1 MSTMSSEIFKALSEL
16 EQEKKISKSYM
27 LEKLNLALI
36 AAYKKDNATAA
47 ENIVVES
54 DDLRGQ
60 IAVYVCKTVVEEVVD
75 PQTEVSLEEAREIS
89 GKYKLGDTVK
99 YAVKTK
105 DFGRIAAQTAKQ
117 VIIQAVREAERN
129 IIADE
134 FAQRENEIVSA
145 VVNKIDPI
153 NGNISVTFGT
163 GDNRRDL
170 MLSKNEQISS
180 EHFTEGDHIKI
191 YVAEIKKGVKGPMI
205 VISRTHPGFVKRLFE
220 LEVPEI
226 ASGVVVVNSV
236 AREAGSRTK
245 IAVSSTDPNVGAV
258 GACIGPKR
266 SRINNILQ
274 ELNGEKID
282 IVNYSED
289 PREFISA
296 ALSPATV
303 LNVELSEDG
312 KSCHVTVPAEQLSLA
327 IGKAGQNARLAAKL
341 TGIKIDISAGE
352 PLHSEETAENADN
365 QSEEELKQDNISE
378 NVGTEI
384 SNSDEEQ
391 IIFEEEA
398 DNAGSSEEE

>member
-54 DDLRGQ
+54 DELRGQ
-60 IAVYVCKTVVEEVVD
+60 IAVYVCKTVVEEVID

-117 VIIQAVREAERN
+117 VIIQAIREAERN

-191 YVAEIKKGVKGPMI
+191 YVAEIKKGMKGPMI

-226 ASGVVVVNSV
+226 ASGVVIVNSV

-289 PREFISA
+289 PKEFISA

-303 LNVELSEDG
+303 INVELSEDG

-352 PLHSEETAENADN
+352 PFHSEETAENTDDLP
-365 QSEEELKQDNISE
+365 EEDHSQDNISE
-378 NVGTEI
+378 I
-384 SNSDEEQ
+384 ANSDEET
-391 IIFEEEA
+391 
-398 DNAGSSEEE
+398 DNAVSSEE

>member
-16 EQEKKISKSYM
+16 EEEKKIKKSYM

-47 ENIVVES
+47 ENIVVEA
-54 DDLRGQ
+54 DELRQQ
-60 IAVYVCKTVVEEVVD
+60 IAVYVCKTVVEEVQD
-75 PQTEVSLEEAREIS
+75 EQTEISLEHAHEIS
-89 GKYKLGDTVK
+89 ARYKLGDTVK
-99 YAVKTK
+99 FAVKTK

-117 VIIQAVREAERN
+117 VIIQAIREAERN

-134 FAQRENEIVSA
+134 FSERENEIVTA

-163 GDNRRDL
+163 GDGKRDL
-170 MLSKNEQISS
+170 MLSKNEQINN

-191 YVAEIKKGVKGPMI
+191 YVAEIKKGIKGPMI
-205 VISRTHPGFVKRLFE
+205 IISRTHPGFIKRLFE

-226 ASGVVVVNSV
+226 ANGTVIINSV

-282 IVNYSED
+282 IVNYSEN
-289 PREFISA
+289 PKEYIAA
-296 ALSPATV
+296 ALSPAAV
-303 LNVELSEDG
+303 IDVEIGEDG
-312 KSCHVTVPAEQLSLA
+312 KSCHVIVPAEQLSLA

-341 TGIKIDISAGE
+341 TGFKIDISAGE
-352 PLHSEETAENADN
+352 IPETAENSSENSDDSDISA
-365 QSEEELKQDNISE
+365 QSEMPENENTEEI
-378 NVGTEI
+378 
-384 SNSDEEQ
+384 
-391 IIFEEEA
+391 
-398 DNAGSSEEE
+398 DNAEQANDVVENPEE